1 MQTIK
6 DLFRNYKYTVIEA
19 EDGGFEVVTPTGIRA
34 FFYKDMDDVTAIRY
48 SHTIIRDEAFNEMRV
63 FLTNKDRINHASED
77 R

>member
-6 DLFRNYKYTVIEA
+6 QLFTHYRFTVMDS

-48 SHTIIRDEAFNEMRV
+48 SHTIIRDEAFNEMRI
-63 FLTNKDRINHASED
+63 FLTNKDRITHASED